1 MCTAHYTRPHQRRE
15 RHLRVVRLLAFQHVV
30 RKVGVLSA
38 GLGVSMCYAVAIALA
53 AAKKIAEPRCDERWH
68 EEDDCVAVGDEGVA
82 QQAKNVDDE
91 EHYGFF
97 ALPCLPDVDV
107 DGDED
112 EGAVAVPDPAGDG
125 AGDWPRAW
133 DLGTNRRSYTRVPWR
148 LPLPPADLFLHFL
161 CSALLPN
168 PDTDAAHDSRC
179 TPHRNDAP
187 HEASM
192 PRLRLRALVP
202 AAESEAQTTPY
213 LYAAIRRVKMPLA
226 EAVVVVVQLC
236 EMGHEERG
244 VFFDGMGQA

>member
-38 GLGVSMCYAVAIALA
+38 GLGVSMCYAVAVALA
-53 AAKKIAEPRCDERWH
+53 AAKKIAEPQRDERWH

-82 QQAKNVDDE
+82 QHAKNVDDE

-97 ALPCLPDVDV
+97 ALPRLPDVDV

-133 DLGTNRRSYTRVPWR
+133 DLGVGASLLRVACAERIEDHIPVC
-148 LPLPPADLFLHFL
+148 LGVYPCLQPTSSSTSPAPP
-161 CSALLPN
+161 SSPN
-168 PDTDAAHDSRC
+168 PILTLHTTRAAPRTETTLLTKRPCHDC
-179 TPHRNDAP
+179 GCEHP
-187 HEASM
+187 
-192 PRLRLRALVP
+192 
-202 AAESEAQTTPY
+202 
-213 LYAAIRRVKMPLA
+213 VKMPLA
-226 EAVVVVVQLC
+226 EAVVVVGQLRG
-236 EMGHEERG
+236 MGHEERG